1 MVGNRNKRSADETPE
16 STQSTGSKNA
26 LEQSTAPESPA
37 DINDPRN
44 RRNHDRVDVQIRGI
58 VENELG
64 PEASDMLMS
73 NLSVGGCFL
82 RCKTPESPGNLVMVR
97 FSLPGSDEKAPLIKA
112 VGRVAWIRRGEDAG
126 MGIQFLRVDDGDLT
140 NLHRYIAGVI
150 EEDTSDSSAEGDDS
164 QKDRRAA

>member
-1 MVGNRNKRSADETPE
+1 
-16 STQSTGSKNA
+16 
-26 LEQSTAPESPA
+26 
-37 DINDPRN
+37 
-44 RRNHDRVDVQIRGI
+44 
-58 VENELG
+58 
-64 PEASDMLMS
+64 
-73 NLSVGGCFL
+73 
-82 RCKTPESPGNLVMVR
+82 MVR